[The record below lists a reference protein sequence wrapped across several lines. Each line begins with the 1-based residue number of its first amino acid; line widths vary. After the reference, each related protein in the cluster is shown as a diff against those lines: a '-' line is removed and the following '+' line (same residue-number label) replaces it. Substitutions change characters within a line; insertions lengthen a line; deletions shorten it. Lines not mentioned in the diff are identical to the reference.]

1 MSHGPLPSNIAIFGP
16 GLLGGSLA
24 LAIKKEMPTVS
35 VRVWARRDAAAA
47 EVRSRGIAAMA
58 TTSVA
63 EASAGADFII
73 LATPVDVMIDL
84 AKQIAVSDV
93 AEGCVVTDVGSVKGS
108 LVPPLEAAFA
118 GSRASF
124 VGSHPMAG
132 SEKTGLDA
140 ARADLFR
147 GACCILTPTDAINES
162 ALTCVKTFWSA
173 LGCRLLSMSPEVHD
187 RKVARISHLPHVM
200 AAVTTLAALRPDAT
214 ALDCAAGGFRD
225 TTRVAAGDPGLWT
238 GILRE
243 NRAEVIAALRDALG
257 ATRELLEIVEGFD
270 EEKLRLFL
278 AEAKSLR
285 DRLAAGATAYG
296 ND

>member
-1 MSHGPLPSNIAIFGP
+1 MSHGPLPSSIAIFGP

-24 LAIKKEMPTVS
+24 LAIETEMPSAS
-35 VRVWARRDAAAA
+35 VRVWARREAAAE
-47 EVRSRGIAAMA
+47 EVRSRGLAKVA
-58 TTSVA
+58 TTSVVEAASGA
-63 EASAGADFII
+63 EFII

-84 AKQIAVSDV
+84 AKQIATCDV
-93 AEGCVVTDVGSVKGS
+93 GENCVVTDVGSVKGL
-108 LVPPLEAAFA
+108 LVPSLESAFA

-140 ARADLFR
+140 ARPDLFR
-147 GACCILTPTDAINES
+147 GACCIVTPTEATNDS

-173 LGCRLLSMSPEVHD
+173 LGCRLLSMSPDVHD

-270 EEKLRLFL
+270 EEALRLFL
-278 AEAKSLR
+278 AEAKTLR
-285 DRLAAGATAYG
+285 DRLTAGATAYG

>member
-1 MSHGPLPSNIAIFGP
+1 MSRGPLPSTIAIFGP

-24 LAIKKEMPTVS
+24 LAVKRAMPSSS
-35 VRVWARRDAAAA
+35 VRVWARREAAAA
-47 EVRSRGIAAMA
+47 EVRARGIAALA
-58 TTSVA
+58 TTSVT
-63 EASAGADFII
+63 EAAAGADFII
-73 LATPVDVMIDL
+73 VATPVDTMAGL
-84 AKQIAVSDV
+84 ARQIAASDV
-93 AEGCVVTDVGSVKGS
+93 ADGCVATDVGSVKGS

-124 VGSHPMAG
+124 AGSHPMAG

-140 ARADLFR
+140 AREDLFR
-147 GACCILTPTDAINES
+147 GACCIVTPTEATEES
-162 ALTCVKTFWSA
+162 ALDAVRRFWMA
-173 LGCRLLSMSPEVHD
+173 LGCRVLSMSPEEHD

-200 AAVTTLAALRPDAT
+200 AAVTTLAALRPDAG

-225 TTRVAAGDPGLWT
+225 TTRVAGGDPGLWT

-270 EEKLRLFL
+270 EEALRLFL
-278 AEAKSLR
+278 AEAKTLR
-285 DRLAAGATAYG
+285 DRLTAGAIAYG